1 MMVYG
6 CTHDAPESN
15 DEHLFV
21 EVGNKLLCN
30 NSGLQFAL
38 DAHGTH
44 FDVAR
49 NDGGADGDKQIRLR
63 HGYCEHI
70 RFTHSFLAQK
80 HSLAPAT
87 NILTCM
93 LLSTAATACGVN
105 FKQARPKAFRKRRL
119 YMRSGS
125 NMRLVTPS
133 NGYT

>member
-49 NDGGADGDKQIRLR
+49 NDGGADGDKQVRLCS
-63 HGYCEHI
+63 CEHTALPWSA
-70 RFTHSFLAQK
+70 RMQRHVLS
-80 HSLAPAT
+80 PA
-87 NILTCM
+87 C
-93 LLSTAATACGVN
+93 C
-105 FKQARPKAFRKRRL
+105 
-119 YMRSGS
+119 
-125 NMRLVTPS
+125 
-133 NGYT
+133 

>member
-30 NSGLQFAL
+30 NSALQLAL
-38 DAHGTH
+38 DVHGTH
-44 FDVAR
+44 FDVVR

-70 RFTHSFLAQK
+70 RFTHSLCSKTFTGTRHEYPHLHAVEHSS
-80 HSLAPAT
+80 HSLRCELQASQT
-87 NILTCM
+87 Q
-93 LLSTAATACGVN
+93 GV
-105 FKQARPKAFRKRRL
+105 QEKAVVHAKGIK
-119 YMRSGS
+119 YVKY
-125 NMRLVTPS
+125 VT
-133 NGYT
+133 